1 MNDDEERKL
10 SVQNQELP
18 LSLKSLRGEVERR
31 LFFQCGVS
39 FRDTLNISYRAQF

>member
-18 LSLKSLRGEVERR
+18 LSLGTKEKKEMKFETVCPRK
-31 LFFQCGVS
+31 
-39 FRDTLNISYRAQF
+39 